1 MPTGIVPPTGFIC
14 FVPRK
19 DVILL
24 KMSAEDAAK
33 IVISAGMV
41 VPDYQARL
49 RQLAE
54 KARAEAAKLTGEN
67 STTAGRGS
75 GSAANQPPR
84 DGPLSP
90 NGDQAARKRRTAS
103 SHSKR

>member
-1 MPTGIVPPTGFIC
+1 
-14 FVPRK
+14 
-19 DVILL
+19 VIFL
-24 KMSAEDAAK
+24 KMSSEDAAK

-54 KARAEAAKLTGEN
+54 KARIEAAKVTAEGS
-67 STTAGRGS
+67 STLAKSHGAAAGVAPAAKTVTPPSGS
-75 GSAANQPPR
+75 GSGEGGGN
-84 DGPLSP
+84 
-90 NGDQAARKRRTAS
+90 DQAARKRRTAS